1 MDEHSFRERLKAE
14 GYAAG
19 PIIEWAP
26 NTFNDTHTHEFS
38 ASILVLEGE
47 ITVTTPEGATTC
59 RASDTFRLAAGT
71 PHAEQVGPAGVRFL
85 SGRK

>member
-1 MDEHSFRERLKAE
+1 MNEKSFRKRLQAE
-14 GYAAG
+14 GYAEG

-38 ASILVLEGE
+38 ASVLVLDGE
-47 ITVTTPEGATTC
+47 ITVTTADGATTC
-59 RASDTFRLAAGT
+59 RANDTFRLAAGT
-71 PHAEQVGPAGVRFL
+71 PHSEQVGPDGVRFL